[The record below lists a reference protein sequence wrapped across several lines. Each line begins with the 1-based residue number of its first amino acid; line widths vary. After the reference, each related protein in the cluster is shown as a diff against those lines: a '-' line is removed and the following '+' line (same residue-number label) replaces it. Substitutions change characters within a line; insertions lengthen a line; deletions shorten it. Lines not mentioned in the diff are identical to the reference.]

1 MAQKSSQ
8 ASSSTAT
15 RHRARTPEIT
25 STDDLFIPG
34 VRNITVPNI
43 PPTIGIDMRVMPH
56 VSRCPIF
63 EPPRSI
69 QLEEDTVALVASHL
83 ETVEIVGGCP
93 IIRTPS
99 SGLELVNFR
108 ENVGQGALG
117 DARPKPAG
125 WSERILLIC

>member
-1 MAQKSSQ
+1 MAQKSTQ
-8 ASSSTAT
+8 ASTSSAI
-15 RHRARTPEIT
+15 RPRARTPEIS
-25 STDDLFIPG
+25 STASADDLFLPG
-34 VRNITVPNI
+34 VRNITVTNV
-43 PPTIGIDMRVMPH
+43 PPTIGINVRVMPH

-83 ETVEIVGGCP
+83 ESVEIVEGRP
-93 IIRTPS
+93 VIRTPS

-117 DARPKPAG
+117 DVRPRPAG
-125 WSERILLIC
+125 WA

>member
-1 MAQKSSQ
+1 MAQKPVN
-8 ASSSTAT
+8 ASPSTEA
-15 RHRARTPEIT
+15 RPRANTPEV
-25 STDDLFIPG
+25 SNTDELFIPG
-34 VRNITVPNI
+34 VRHITVTNI
-43 PPTIGIDMRVMPH
+43 PPTIGINMRVVPH

-69 QLEEDTVALVASHL
+69 QLEEDTVAVVASHL
-83 ETVEIVGGCP
+83 ETVEIIGGRP

-117 DARPKPAG
+117 GARPRPAG
-125 WSERILLIC
+125 